1 MALAVKRCCSTDPQA
16 ALNWQPPSRKVDL
29 LKFKRRSPESRP
41 TWGFFIN
48 KLLKDVKMN
57 STYLVPFCHTE
68 LTLIDHGGE
77 PYVAMKPVVEGMGLA
92 WEPQFSKLKQRF
104 NSVITEIVTTGKD
117 GKQYNM
123 ICLPLKKL
131 FGWLMTI
138 SPNKVKAE
146 LRNTIIRYQEECDEV
161 LWQYWT
167 KDVAHKHEVL
177 AAIAALKKRE
187 AESFADGSKAGSGL
201 AKRKYEKKF
210 IQATI
215 AQLEYELMQLRLI

>member
-1 MALAVKRCCSTDPQA
+1 
-16 ALNWQPPSRKVDL
+16 
-29 LKFKRRSPESRP
+29 
-41 TWGFFIN
+41 
-48 KLLKDVKMN
+48 MN

-68 LTLIDHGGE
+68 LTLIDHDGE

-92 WEPQFSKLKQRF
+92 WQSQHEKLKQRF

-117 GKQYNM
+117 GKQYSM
-123 ICLPLKKL
+123 LCLPLKKL

-167 KDVAHKHEVL
+167 KGVAKKHEVL
-177 AAIAALKKRE
+177 AAIAAWQKRE

-210 IQATI
+210 IQANI
-215 AQLEYELMQLRLI
+215 AQLEYELMQPRLI